1 MGLIYCI
8 LYFNF
13 VTFVCQLFFFFS
25 FFLHNILYRIYIFDY
40 LNKKDTY
47 MSENLYSRISLQNIR
62 YIAKVSH
69 KDIAWCDGHLVCT
82 HFHTR
87 LISLCDRMRFI

>member
-1 MGLIYCI
+1 
-8 LYFNF
+8 
-13 VTFVCQLFFFFS
+13 
-25 FFLHNILYRIYIFDY
+25 
-40 LNKKDTY
+40 
-47 MSENLYSRISLQNIR
+47 MSENLYSHISLQNIR

-69 KDIAWCDGHLVCT
+69 KDIAWCDHLVCT